1 MAGHRT
7 SDGQATV
14 EMALIMPLVVLAML
28 AVIQVA
34 LVVRAQVLVVHAARE
49 AARTASVDRDPTRAV
64 AAARRV
70 VAGATVDQGARPGIG
85 EPHRVTV
92 RTRYR
97 TALPL
102 VGILFPDPE
111 LSASAVMGIER

>member
-1 MAGHRT
+1 
-7 SDGQATV
+7 V
-14 EMALIMPLVVLAML
+14 ELALLMPLVVFAML
-28 AVIQVA
+28 AVVQVA

-49 AARTASVDRDPTRAV
+49 AARTASVDRDPAQAV

-70 VAGATVDQGARPGIG
+70 MAGVEVEQGARPGIG

-92 RTRYR
+92 RLRYR

-102 VGILFPDPE
+102 VGALFPDPS
-111 LSASAVMGIER
+111 LSATAVMGIER